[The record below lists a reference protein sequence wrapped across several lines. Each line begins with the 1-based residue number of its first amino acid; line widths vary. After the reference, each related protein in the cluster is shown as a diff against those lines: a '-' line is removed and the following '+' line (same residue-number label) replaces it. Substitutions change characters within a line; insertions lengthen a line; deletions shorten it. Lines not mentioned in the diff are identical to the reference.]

1 MVKVIKK
8 GLETS
13 VQDYPGRIGTLNLG
27 FPPSGPMDSWSFR
40 LANVLV
46 GNEPGVAGLE
56 CQFMGPTLKFNSDRV
71 IAITGAD
78 MSPKI
83 DGVPVP
89 LWESLEV
96 KKDQILEMS
105 FATVG
110 ATYYIAFSGGINT
123 TPWLGSRSTFHKA
136 GVGGIDGKAIQDGQI
151 IPLNKSKSITVR
163 KIKKNSI
170 PVMSTNKKW

>member
-13 VQDYPGRIGTLNLG
+13 VQDYPGRIGALNLG

-46 GNEPGVAGLE
+46 ENEPGTAALE

-83 DGVPVP
+83 DGSPVP
-89 LWESLEV
+89 FMG
-96 KKDQILEMS
+96 K
-105 FATVG
+105 
-110 ATYYIAFSGGINT
+110 
-123 TPWLGSRSTFHKA
+123 LGS
-136 GVGGIDGKAIQDGQI
+136 
-151 IPLNKSKSITVR
+151 
-163 KIKKNSI
+163 
-170 PVMSTNKKW
+170 

>member
-46 GNEPGVAGLE
+46 GNEPGTAALE

-83 DGVPVP
+83 DDAPVP
-89 LWESLEV
+89 LWESLDLHPRPYPVELRTLV
-96 KKDQILEMS
+96 SSLNSTE
-105 FATVG
+105 ATDPH
-110 ATYYIAFSGGINT
+110 ISG
-123 TPWLGSRSTFHKA
+123 L
-136 GVGGIDGKAIQDGQI
+136 Q
-151 IPLNKSKSITVR
+151 
-163 KIKKNSI
+163 
-170 PVMSTNKKW
+170 